1 MKTTTSILSD
11 PGRPGGANNP
21 LPRRVLPARFFAGR
35 WYHELPEFQI
45 DLIAKNKKNGRSTTH
60 LRFEQSEGEKQ

>member
-35 WYHELPEFQI
+35 WYHELPEFEI
-45 DLIAKNKKNGRSTTH
+45 DLCGNIERGAR
-60 LRFEQSEGEKQ
+60 